1 MRHHIIS
8 NGTLALL
15 MVLALGWLYVDAQA
29 TAQPTREVLC
39 DEILALRYEADPDP
53 VRSTQ
58 HARDFTASISDAE
71 LALLHEF
78 PARAL
83 RQWRPEISTASAGEV
98 WSLMGIAE
106 LECGGVIWGPAPA

>member
-1 MRHHIIS
+1 MPMRHLIIAD
-8 NGTLALL
+8 GMLALL
-15 MVLALGWLYVDAQA
+15 MVLALAWPPVD
-29 TAQPTREVLC
+29 AQPTRSSLC

-53 VRSTQ
+53 VRSTK